1 MTKPKPIKSHNPK
14 DVEFYIRGWNE
25 GQQEL
30 ETAVL
35 KWFNEQGGY
44 VDFENQARMRQSLLS
59 AMEHS

>member
-30 ETAVL
+30 ERAVV
-35 KWFNEQGGY
+35 KWIEKNLDLQDTE
-44 VDFENQARMRQSLLS
+44 VDALLAQSLLS

>member
-25 GQQEL
+25 GQAEL

-35 KWFNEQGGY
+35 KWMGSFPVEEQAAMQ
-44 VDFENQARMRQSLLS
+44 DLFQSLKS